1 MREILFRGKRID
13 NGEWV
18 YGYYVKLYDPRHNRE
33 CHCIYTGYAES
44 DCEDLF
50 PDWYEVDR
58 LFRGQYTGLIDK
70 NGRKIFEG
78 DILKGK
84 FKNYAVWFDN
94 NEKAYVYGSSYQ
106 GGYIHSFATYLSGDF
121 KPLEVI
127 GNVHDNPE
135 LLEEVSNN
143 A

>member
-1 MREILFRGKRID
+1 MREILFRGKKRD
-13 NGEWV
+13 NGEWA
-18 YGYYVKLYDPRHNRE
+18 YGDLCQVLPGCE
-33 CHCIYTGYAES
+33 CKFNLIFSQEECATSSIVLPETVGQSTGM
-44 DCEDLF
+44 
-50 PDWYEVDR
+50 
-58 LFRGQYTGLIDK
+58 IDK

>member
-1 MREILFRGKRID
+1 M
-13 NGEWV
+13 
-18 YGYYVKLYDPRHNRE
+18 
-33 CHCIYTGYAES
+33 
-44 DCEDLF
+44 
-50 PDWYEVDR
+50 
-58 LFRGQYTGLIDK
+58 IDK